1 LNREEFRE
9 RTSDARQSGLRTRA
23 LSRAMKWSITMSTD
37 STPEP
42 TLETKTPQTTPKP
55 EPLQLPKGAL
65 IAFRQSGGAPVSAR
79 EIVLYPDGRVSFG
92 GPDLGKEMYAHV
104 PRKMND
110 AQIARLRKTLEHAN
124 FFRMASAQEPAL
136 SLPEGESP
144 PDAFAYEI
152 VARAGNRVNSVTV
165 FDGAIP
171 DALTPLLQQ
180 LGALMPKE

>member
-1 LNREEFRE
+1 METN
-9 RTSDARQSGLRTRA
+9 
-23 LSRAMKWSITMSTD
+23 
-37 STPEP
+37 STPEQNS
-42 TLETKTPQTTPKP
+42 KDTTPEVSPKR

-65 IAFRQSGGAPVSAR
+65 IAFRKSGGAPASAR

-124 FFRMASAQEPAL
+124 FFRMSSAQGDP
-136 SLPEGESP
+136 P
-144 PDAFAYEI
+144 PDASAYEI

-171 DALTPLLQQ
+171 DTLTPLLQQ
-180 LGALMPKE
+180 LSALMPKE

>member
-1 LNREEFRE
+1 MN
-9 RTSDARQSGLRTRA
+9 
-23 LSRAMKWSITMSTD
+23 TD
-37 STPEP
+37 PTPEQ
-42 TLETKTPQTTPKP
+42 TSKVSKTSEVSPKL

-65 IAFRQSGGAPVSAR
+65 IAFRKSGGASASAR

-110 AQIARLRKTLEHAN
+110 AQIARLRKTLDHAN
-124 FFRMASAQEPAL
+124 FFRMSSAQGEP
-136 SLPEGESP
+136 P

-152 VARAGNRVNSVTV
+152 VARAGNRVNAVHV

-180 LGALMPKE
+180 LRALMPKE

>member
-1 LNREEFRE
+1 MNP
-9 RTSDARQSGLRTRA
+9 
-23 LSRAMKWSITMSTD
+23 D
-37 STPEP
+37 SLPEP
-42 TLETKTPQTTPKP
+42 TSETSKTLQVPAKP

-65 IAFRQSGGAPVSAR
+65 IAFRKRGDAPASTR

-124 FFRMASAQEPAL
+124 FFRMSSAQGEP
-136 SLPEGESP
+136 P
-144 PDAFAYEI
+144 PDAFTYEI
-152 VARAGNRVNSVTV
+152 VARAGNRVNSVAV

-171 DALTPLLQQ
+171 DALAPLIQQ
-180 LGALMPKE
+180 LSALMPKE